1 MKKFFVYIGC
11 ALSLL
16 SIIFS
21 SACGLFNE
29 TAKDQQVGKIGDTLT
44 NPDNIAICLVSCENT
59 KELGSGLLTD
69 TTENNFI
76 LLTLKVTNHSNKKQ
90 TFYARCVD
98 LYNSKN
104 IKYDEKTSLYIDYIL
119 SEDIGAG
126 VTKSFQVVFETP
138 TTTVEEQYSA
148 KIGYSTYTADK
159 DRVVFLLKEKNDS
172 KPNENEHDSDTP
184 DNNNDVTQYWVEDC
198 PITLRANILPTISNL
213 QLVFVNSSDK
223 KIIAYEVVF
232 ILYNVYGEALRFA
245 WSDSIY
251 NKLSETPY
259 SFAPQLQDPQ
269 YVTIT
274 DAVYSAE
281 IYVYYALFEDQTS
294 WGLRQ
299 DVAID
304 DIQKYCKCT
313 KVVKE

>member
-21 SACGLFNE
+21 SACELFND
-29 TAKDQQVGKIGDTLT
+29 TAKDQQVG
-44 NPDNIAICLVSCENT
+44 
-59 KELGSGLLTD
+59 
-69 TTENNFI
+69 
-76 LLTLKVTNHSNKKQ
+76 
-90 TFYARCVD
+90 
-98 LYNSKN
+98 
-104 IKYDEKTSLYIDYIL
+104 
-119 SEDIGAG
+119 
-126 VTKSFQVVFETP
+126 
-138 TTTVEEQYSA
+138 
-148 KIGYSTYTADK
+148 
-159 DRVVFLLKEKNDS
+159 
-172 KPNENEHDSDTP
+172 
-184 DNNNDVTQYWVEDC
+184 NNDEVSQYWVEDC
-198 PITLRANILPTISNL
+198 PITLQADILPSISNL

-223 KIIAYEVVF
+223 KIIAYEAVF

-259 SFAPQLQDPQ
+259 SFAPQRQDPQ

-281 IYVYYALFEDQTS
+281 IYVYYVLFEGQTS

-299 DVAID
+299 DVTID

-313 KVVKE
+313 KAVKE